1 MGSNGLPGFDQFRI
15 VIVGSGFFGSVIA
28 QCVANELDIPVLLL
42 DRRTHFG
49 GNSWSE
55 IDPETSIEYHRY
67 GSHLFHTSNA
77 RVWEYINR
85 FSKFSNYRHRVF
97 TYHQGRMYTIP
108 INLMTINNFF
118 GKTFTPGEAKL
129 FIEEEI
135 SEAGIS
141 TPLNL
146 EEKAISLI
154 GRRLYEAFVR
164 GYTQKQWETDPRE
177 LPANIISRLPVR
189 FSCNDFY
196 FSDHYEGLPLDGY
209 GKVFERMLSSKN
221 IHVELDCDFFD
232 IRDRLS
238 PEALVIY
245 TGPIDRFYEYRHGM
259 LGWRTLD
266 FELERLPIAD
276 FQGAAQVNY
285 ADTDVGFTRI
295 HEFKHLHPER
305 PAVPNTLIMRE
316 YSRFAN
322 QADEPYY
329 PIGRKEDT
337 ARYEK
342 YREMSAKE
350 ERVIFG
356 GRLGSYRYL
365 DMHQAIAAALKCYSE
380 RVAPWLTQSA
390 PLDAGEV
397 MAGR

>member
-1 MGSNGLPGFDQFRI
+1 MKKKS
-15 VIVGSGFFGSVIA
+15 A
-28 QCVANELDIPVLLL
+28 
-42 DRRTHFG
+42 
-49 GNSWSE
+49 
-55 IDPETSIEYHRY
+55 
-67 GSHLFHTSNA
+67 
-77 RVWEYINR
+77 
-85 FSKFSNYRHRVF
+85 
-97 TYHQGRMYTIP
+97 
-108 INLMTINNFF
+108 
-118 GKTFTPGEAKL
+118 
-129 FIEEEI
+129 
-135 SEAGIS
+135 EAGIS

-164 GYTQKQWETDPRE
+164 GYTQKQWETDPKE

-196 FSDHYEGLPLDGY
+196 FNDHYEGLPLDGY

-221 IHVELDCDFFD
+221 IHVELNCDFFD

-245 TGPIDRFYEYRHGM
+245 TGPIDRFYEFRHGM

-285 ADTDVGFTRI
+285 ADTDVAFTRI

-316 YSRFAN
+316 YSRFAH
-322 QADEPYY
+322 QTDEPYY

-337 ARYEK
+337 ARFEK
-342 YREMSAKE
+342 YRGMAAKE

-380 RVAPWLTQSA
+380 RVAPWLTQGA
-390 PLDAGEV
+390 PLSSFNSDAGEV
-397 MAGR
+397 LAAR